1 MSNKLVTDIVL
12 NLAGNLSQKAKQ
24 YGANMSEFA
33 KKNERAMGIIKKS
46 SEAAGRG
53 IDTLGNRYVGFASTV
68 VAGTAVK
75 NVAAFEAQMTRIGTN
90 AMLSA
95 EQVDMLTAS
104 IQGVSNQK
112 DIRVATTDLA
122 SGVDELLAKTG
133 DLEFVND
140 NLENM
145 GLFMQAFG
153 ADAQSTA
160 AIFAQF
166 REKGVKSSTDVMN
179 TIDDLYG
186 QFAVGSVNV
195 SDLANV
201 SEKLFSVYQGKGPQA
216 ISQMAGLVQLFAKT
230 KGSADESVTSIEAVF
245 SAFQDKKKVEFLD
258 QQGIEVFKKGT
269 KELREPVELLMEILD
284 KAQND
289 PMKLGD
295 VFDGTA
301 ISGLTSLY
309 SEENKNLLMKMTSG
323 TAELGATQKA
333 AATNAATFNSA
344 MSSMN
349 NTFNKIAND
358 KLAQP
363 IQDVADAI
371 NSVDSETIDD
381 WLKWGETA
389 VIAIGGIIAAKKGMD
404 FVNTTRD
411 FFGKGGKGGGSGAGG
426 MQDLGAMPVYVV
438 NMGAG
443 GMGGGPVG
451 GGGGPTS
458 NQPKSKT
465 SSLIKSGAASVL
477 SGAILYQAGESIAS
491 NAQAFSPFDVRR
503 KSSVDASQLPDNFP
517 VSAGLLDVFDD
528 IKGFFGGSSK
538 SAGAANIGLD
548 IKVSDDRIQVTQS
561 ASSPTISINLDNGR
575 N

>member
-33 KKNERAMGIIKKS
+33 KKNERAMSLVKKS

-53 IDTLGNRYVGFASTV
+53 IDSLGNRYMGLASTV

-75 NVAAFEAQMTRIGTN
+75 NVAAFDAQMTRIGTN
-90 AMLSA
+90 AMLRA

-104 IQGVSNQK
+104 IQEMSNQK

-122 SGVDELLAKTG
+122 TGVDELLAKTG

-153 ADAQSTA
+153 ADAKSTA

-179 TIDDLYG
+179 TIDELYG

-201 SEKLFSVYQGKGPQA
+201 SEQLFSVYQGKGPQA

-269 KELREPVELLMEILD
+269 KELREPIELLMEILD
-284 KAQND
+284 KAEND

-309 SEENKNLLMKMTSG
+309 SEENKQLLMKMTSG

-344 MSSMN
+344 MASMN
-349 NTFNKIAND
+349 NTFNEIAND
-358 KLAQP
+358 KLAPP
-363 IQDVADAI
+363 IQDIADAI

-411 FFGKGGKGGGSGAGG
+411 FFGKGGKGGSGAGG

-438 NMGAG
+438 NMPGG
-443 GMGGGPVG
+443 GMGGGAVG
-451 GGGGPTS
+451 GSGNGPTP
-458 NQPKSKT
+458 NQPRSKT
-465 SSLIKSGAASVL
+465 SSLIKSGAANLL
-477 SGAILYQAGESIAS
+477 SGAILYQAGESIATGV
-491 NAQAFSPFDVRR
+491 QEFSPFDVRR
-503 KSSVDASQLPDNFP
+503 KSSVDTSQLPENFP
-517 VSAGLLDVFDD
+517 VSAGLLDVLDD
-528 IKGFFGGSSK
+528 IKGFFGGSS
-538 SAGAANIGLD
+538 STTGGANIGLD

-561 ASSPTISINLDNGR
+561 ASSPTIAINLDNGR

>member
-12 NLAGNLSQKAKQ
+12 NLAGNLSQKSKQ

-33 KKNERAMGIIKKS
+33 KKNERAMNLVKKTTA
-46 SEAAGRG
+46 AAGRG
-53 IDTLGNRYVGFASTV
+53 IDSFSNRYVGLASGV
-68 VAGTAVK
+68 VTGTAIK
-75 NVAAFEAQMTRIGTN
+75 NVAAFDAQMTRIGTN
-90 AMLSA
+90 AMLRA
-95 EQVDMLTAS
+95 DQVDMLATS
-104 IQGVSNQK
+104 IQGISNQK

-363 IQDVADAI
+363 IQDMADAI

-411 FFGKGGKGGGSGAGG
+411 FFGKGGKGSGKGGGG

-458 NQPKSKT
+458 NQPNSKT
-465 SSLIKSGAASVL
+465 SSLVKSGAASVL
-477 SGAILYQAGESIAS
+477 SGAILYQAGESIVS

-538 SAGAANIGLD
+538 GSGAANIGLD

>member
-33 KKNERAMGIIKKS
+33 KKNERAMSIVKKS

-75 NVAAFEAQMTRIGTN
+75 NVAAFESQMTRIGTN

-104 IQGVSNQK
+104 IQGISNQK

-140 NLENM
+140 NLDNM

-153 ADAQSTA
+153 ADAKSTA
-160 AIFAQF
+160 AIFSQF

-201 SEKLFSVYQGKGPQA
+201 SEQLFSVYQGKGPQA

-344 MSSMN
+344 MASMN

-363 IQDVADAI
+363 IQDIADAI

-443 GMGGGPVG
+443 GMGGGAVG
-451 GGGGPTS
+451 GDAGGKHSGGKPSGGKFSRFAKGAATAAARVAPVIGGMALISDIPKWETSLTPERMDPFSDFAKQMKEDSVSTGMWDKFPT
-458 NQPKSKT
+458 PKST
-465 SSLIKSGAASVL
+465 
-477 SGAILYQAGESIAS
+477 ES
-491 NAQAFSPFDVRR
+491 
-503 KSSVDASQLPDNFP
+503 
-517 VSAGLLDVFDD
+517 
-528 IKGFFGGSSK
+528 
-538 SAGAANIGLD
+538 IGLD
-548 IKVSDDRIQVTQS
+548 IKVTDDRIVT
-561 ASSPTISINLDNGR
+561 ALRANTSPSIPVNLDNGR

>member
-33 KKNERAMGIIKKS
+33 KKNERAMSIVKKS

-201 SEKLFSVYQGKGPQA
+201 SEQLFSVYQGKGPQA

-363 IQDVADAI
+363 IQDMADAI

-411 FFGKGGKGGGSGAGG
+411 FFGKGGKGGKGGGSGAGG

-451 GGGGPTS
+451 GDTGGKP
-458 NQPKSKT
+458 
-465 SSLIKSGAASVL
+465 SGGKP
-477 SGAILYQAGESIAS
+477 SGGKFSRFAKGASIAAARFAPVIGGMALVGDIPKWETSLTPEKMDPLS
-491 NAQAFSPFDVRR
+491 NFALKMKEDSINTGMWD
-503 KSSVDASQLPDNFP
+503 KFP
-517 VSAGLLDVFDD
+517 VPKQTES
-528 IKGFFGGSSK
+528 
-538 SAGAANIGLD
+538 IGLD
-548 IKVSDDRIQVTQS
+548 IKVTDDRIVTALRAN
-561 ASSPTISINLDNGR
+561 ASPSIPVNLDNGR

>member
-1 MSNKLVTDIVL
+1 
-12 NLAGNLSQKAKQ
+12 
-24 YGANMSEFA
+24 
-33 KKNERAMGIIKKS
+33 
-46 SEAAGRG
+46 
-53 IDTLGNRYVGFASTV
+53 
-68 VAGTAVK
+68 
-75 NVAAFEAQMTRIGTN
+75 
-90 AMLSA
+90 
-95 EQVDMLTAS
+95 
-104 IQGVSNQK
+104 
-112 DIRVATTDLA
+112 
-122 SGVDELLAKTG
+122 
-133 DLEFVND
+133 
-140 NLENM
+140 
-145 GLFMQAFG
+145 
-153 ADAQSTA
+153 
-160 AIFAQF
+160 
-166 REKGVKSSTDVMN
+166 
-179 TIDDLYG
+179 
-186 QFAVGSVNV
+186 
-195 SDLANV
+195 
-201 SEKLFSVYQGKGPQA
+201 
-216 ISQMAGLVQLFAKT
+216 
-230 KGSADESVTSIEAVF
+230 
-245 SAFQDKKKVEFLD
+245 
-258 QQGIEVFKKGT
+258 
-269 KELREPVELLMEILD
+269 MEILD

-363 IQDVADAI
+363 IQDIADAI

-443 GMGGGPVG
+443 GMGGPGSDIIS
-451 GGGGPTS
+451 TDS
-458 NQPKSKT
+458 NSKSSKSRG
-465 SSLIKSGAASVL
+465 SSLK
-477 SGAILYQAGESIAS
+477 GAIQNGGVSLLQGGTVAYALSMSED
-491 NAQAFSPFDVRR
+491 FKSPINFRR
-503 KSSVDASQLPDNFP
+503 ANSVDTSGLPENFP
-517 VSAGLLDVFDD
+517 VSAGLFDVLDD
-528 IKGFFGGSSK
+528 IKSLFSS
-538 SAGAANIGLD
+538 SSVTTGNANIGLD
-548 IKVSDDRIQVTQS
+548 IKVSDDRIQVSQS
-561 ASSPTISINLDNGR
+561 SSSPTISINLDNGR

>member
-33 KKNERAMGIIKKS
+33 KKNERAMSLVKKS

-53 IDTLGNRYVGFASTV
+53 IDSLGNRYMGLASTV

-75 NVAAFEAQMTRIGTN
+75 NVAAFEAQITRMGTN

-104 IQGVSNQK
+104 IQEISNQK
-112 DIRVATTDLA
+112 DIRIATTDLT
-122 SGVDELLAKTG
+122 SGVNELLGKSG

-145 GLFMQAFG
+145 GLLMQAFG
-153 ADAQSTA
+153 VDAKSTG
-160 AIFAQF
+160 AIFSQF
-166 REKGVKSSTDVMN
+166 REKGVKSTSEVMD
-179 TIDDLYG
+179 TIDQLYG
-186 QFAVGSVNV
+186 QFAVGSVGV
-195 SDLANV
+195 EELAGV
-201 SEKLFSVYQGKGPQA
+201 SEQLFSIYQGKGQDA
-216 ISQMAGLVQLFAKT
+216 IIQMGALLQLFAKT
-230 KGSADESVTSIEAVF
+230 KGSADESVTAIEAVF
-245 SAFQDKKKVEFLD
+245 SAFTDKKNVEFLD
-258 QQGIEVFKKGT
+258 QKGIEVFKKGT

-284 KAQND
+284 KAEND
-289 PMKLGD
+289 PMKLRG

-301 ISGLTSLY
+301 VSGLASLY
-309 SEENKNLLMKMTSG
+309 SEENKQLLIKMTSG

-344 MSSMN
+344 MASMN

-363 IQDVADAI
+363 IQDIADAI

-438 NMGAG
+438 NMPGG
-443 GMGGGPVG
+443 GMGGDIV
-451 GGGGPTS
+451 TTDS
-458 NQPKSKT
+458 NGKT
-465 SSLIKSGAASVL
+465 PRNERSGFK
-477 SGAILYQAGESIAS
+477 GAIQKGLVSLVQGGTVAYASSIAPE
-491 NAQAFSPFDVRR
+491 FKSPLILDELTL
-503 KSSVDASQLPDNFP
+503 SILHNFLKTFQYQQ
-517 VSAGLLDVFDD
+517 GYLMC
-528 IKGFFGGSSK
+528 
-538 SAGAANIGLD
+538 
-548 IKVSDDRIQVTQS
+548 
-561 ASSPTISINLDNGR
+561 
-575 N
+575 